1 MAKRYDA
8 LRALAIA
15 SQALGFILI
24 IILETVL
31 GDAARPWQGATLA
44 AMLMTALT
52 IALLRQYRDNRAR
65 KTATERDRRGDA
77 RRDDARRERE
87 SAD

>member
-24 IILETVL
+24 ITLETVL

-44 AMLMTALT
+44 AMLLAALT
-52 IALLRQYRDNRAR
+52 IAVLRRYRDNRGR
-65 KTATERDRRGDA
+65 KAAAERA
-77 RRDDARRERE
+77 RDDE
-87 SAD
+87 SHEHESVD

>member
-1 MAKRYDA
+1 MAKRYDG

-24 IILETVL
+24 ITLETVL

-44 AMLMTALT
+44 AMLLAALT
-52 IALLRQYRDNRAR
+52 IAVIRQYRYNRGRKAVERAR
-65 KTATERDRRGDA
+65 HGE
-77 RRDDARRERE
+77 ARRERE

>member
-1 MAKRYDA
+1 MAKRCDA

-24 IILETVL
+24 ITLETVL

-44 AMLMTALT
+44 VMLMAALA
-52 IALLRQYRDNRAR
+52 IALLRQYRYNRAR
-65 KTATERDRRGDA
+65 KAAERV
-77 RRDDARRERE
+77 RRDDARRDGARRE
-87 SAD
+87 HGSAD